1 LGLGVELGGGAQG
14 ESGEGDGAESAHEEE
29 AGGDRDVV
37 GGLRSVVALFCRSEG
52 GMDKIWTSFR
62 GSAPDEVT
70 QAPQGEARTAP
81 RRQRNAQ
88 AWFGGVSFEWALS
101 RVAMGSGRDFCVSRP
116 WRAWRPRPAVARLK
130 PHRPGFSRR
139 HSDGA
144 GAGETRRAGFR
155 APKNRPGEPADSP
168 GWAPRDRRR
177 SLSMASRV
185 GRAAKPG
192 RADFGP
198 GRLSRARS
206 PPERFGRSSRRRGPG
221 RAWAVSA
228 VVGVS
233 PGAGNGRS
241 SREGNSPAAR
251 SRLRDRPPRRSH
263 PRNSSTHGYRPAG

>member
-1 LGLGVELGGGAQG
+1 MGLGVELGGGAQG

-101 RVAMGSGRDFCVSRP
+101 RVAMGGGRDFWFSRP

-144 GAGETRRAGFR
+144 GEGETRWAGFR

-168 GWAPRDRRR
+168 GGRPSIGGALYPWPAGSVARQN
-177 SLSMASRV
+177 
-185 GRAAKPG
+185 RAARTSAPAVCPVPARRLNASAAQAAAATRGALG
-192 RADFGP
+192 RFRP
-198 GRLSRARS
+198 LSAC
-206 PPERFGRSSRRRGPG
+206 PTEQGTVRSSGG
-221 RAWAVSA
+221 
-228 VVGVS
+228 
-233 PGAGNGRS
+233 
-241 SREGNSPAAR
+241 GNSPSAR
-251 SRLRDRPPRRSH
+251 SRRRDRPPRRSH